1 MFLFSLTRK
10 FHTHL
15 LQFDGEGGWTLEPL
29 DTNARLSLREEKEKL
44 EASLTGVP
52 QMERRLKELCTLL
65 GEDSCVMSDSPSTP
79 PRTSSP
85 ESSLTFGSP
94 KSDFSSTPPRINN
107 PAHFQDPKSPSASSG
122 TSYGSCLSIKSSSSS
137 N

>member
-1 MFLFSLTRK
+1 MIRK

-15 LQFDGEGGWTLEPL
+15 LQFDGEGGWSLEPL

-65 GEDSCVMSDSPSTP
+65 GEDPSVVLDSALMSP
-79 PRTSSP
+79 PH
-85 ESSLTFGSP
+85 
-94 KSDFSSTPPRINN
+94 SSTPVPDL
-107 PAHFQDPKSPSASSG
+107 FYSPKGPSESTDASFESP
-122 TSYGSCLSIKSSSSS
+122 ISSSSS
-137 N
+137 S